1 MFAAFEGLTISSDRR
16 RIRSDKG
23 PQFSYQEETMPE
35 IKHFPK
41 TRVAYVS
48 EMGSM
53 GEAVKRGFDRLF
65 AWVGAQNVQPLGP
78 SIGIFYDD
86 PAKIPAEKQR
96 SELCVPIADNVQASG
111 QVQIK
116 DIGDVQ
122 VATLVYQGE
131 QNIMSAYDQLYN
143 WLHAQGYRD
152 SGAPMETYQSM
163 PGEELRAEVAVPI
176 AKMELLSPPKPVR
189 KLAKKGVKKTA
200 PKATKKKLLKRAK
213 KI

>member
-1 MFAAFEGLTISSDRR
+1 M
-16 RIRSDKG
+16 
-23 PQFSYQEETMPE
+23 PQ

-48 EMGSM
+48 EMGAM

-65 AWVGAQNVQPLGP
+65 AWVGAQNVRPLGP

-86 PAKIPAEKQR
+86 PVKVPAEKQR
-96 SELCVPIADNVQASG
+96 SELCVPVAEDVQASDP
-111 QVQIK
+111 VKIK

-122 VATLVYQGE
+122 VATIVYQGD
-131 QNIMSAYDQLYN
+131 QNIMAAYNQVYD

-152 SGAPMETYQSM
+152 AGAPMETYQSM

-176 AKMELLSPPKPVR
+176 AKMELLAAPKKPAR
-189 KLAKKGVKKTA
+189 KLATKAVRKTVKKA
-200 PKATKKKLLKRAK
+200 PPKATKKKPVKRAK
-213 KI
+213 KK